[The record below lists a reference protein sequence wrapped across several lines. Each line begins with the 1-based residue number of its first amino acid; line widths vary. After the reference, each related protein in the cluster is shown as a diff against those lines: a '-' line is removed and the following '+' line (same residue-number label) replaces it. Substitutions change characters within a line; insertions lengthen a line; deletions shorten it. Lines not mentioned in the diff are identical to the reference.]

1 MAHMQPV
8 FERDDAF
15 LASPE
20 LASALEPYGSELT
33 LPAGKMLFQRGE
45 KAHGLYLL
53 KSGSARLSVPG
64 AVDRS
69 VGPGALLGVP
79 GTLSRGIYSLSA
91 ELLEESRV
99 LFVPS
104 EHISRLLSE
113 RPEVGIQMVQILSRE
128 IQAIR
133 DRISKLAFGPNLA

>member
-1 MAHMQPV
+1 MPQAQEL
-8 FERDDAF
+8 ERDDAF

-20 LASALEPYGSELT
+20 LAAALEPFGSELS
-33 LPAGKMLFQRGE
+33 LPANKMLFERGE
-45 KAHGLYLL
+45 KARGLYLL

-64 AVDRS
+64 AIDRS

-79 GTLSRGIYSLSA
+79 GTLSRGIYSLTA

-104 EHISRLLSE
+104 EHISRLLAE
-113 RPEVGIQMVQILSRE
+113 HPDVGMHMVQILSRE
-128 IQAIR
+128 IQTIR
-133 DRISKLAFGPNLA
+133 DRITKLATSSDRV